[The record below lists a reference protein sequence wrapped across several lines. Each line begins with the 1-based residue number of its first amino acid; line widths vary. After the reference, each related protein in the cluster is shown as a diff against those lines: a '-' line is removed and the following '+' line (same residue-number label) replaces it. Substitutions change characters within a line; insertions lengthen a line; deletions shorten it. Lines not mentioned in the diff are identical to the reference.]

1 MRVLITG
8 GCGFIGS
15 SLALACRQAGW
26 EVICL
31 DNLLRRGSELLLER
45 VQQAGAAFVHGDVRL
60 PDDIERAGK
69 VDALVECSAE
79 PSVLAGTEAGGA
91 RYVVETNLTGA
102 ANCFEFARRHGCGV
116 LFLSTSRVYP
126 HDYLAAGRYRETAER
141 IEYEGGLQ
149 GVSPAGVSTACPLP
163 GRRSLYG
170 ATKLAAELLLQE
182 YADAFG
188 VPALVNRCG
197 LVAGPWQLGRSDQ
210 GVVAFWM
217 ARHYFRQPLRYIGH
231 GGTGKQVRDVLHVD
245 DLCDLLLRQIPRLA
259 AHRGEVFHAGGGA
272 ARSCS
277 LRELTARCEALT
289 GSRLPIGAEPRNRPA
304 DLAWFVM
311 DNGGTGPAFG
321 WQPRRDLDA
330 VAADIHRW
338 LRDNDA
344 LARRIFGA

>member
-26 EVICL
+26 EVVCL
-31 DNLLRRGSELLLER
+31 DNLMRRGSEILLER
-45 VQQAGAAFVHGDVRL
+45 VRQAGAVFVHGDVRIA
-60 PDDIERAGK
+60 DDLVRAGE

-79 PSVLAGTEAGGA
+79 PSVLAGTQGGNA

-102 ANCFEFARRHGCGV
+102 ANCFEFARRQGCGV
-116 LFLSTSRVYP
+116 IFLSTSRVYP
-126 HDYLAAGRYRETAER
+126 HDYLSAGRYRETATR
-141 IEYEGGLQ
+141 IEYDGGLA
-149 GVSPAGVSTACPLP
+149 GVSPAGVSTACPLV

-182 YADAFG
+182 YADSFG
-188 VPALVNRCG
+188 VPAIVNRCG

-210 GVVAFWM
+210 GVVTFWM
-217 ARHYFRQPLRYIGH
+217 ARHQFRQPLSYIGH

-245 DLCDLLLRQIPRLA
+245 DLCDLLLLQLQRLRQY
-259 AHRGEVFHAGGGA
+259 RGEVFNAGGGA
-272 ARSCS
+272 AGSCS
-277 LRELTARCEALT
+277 LRELTARCEAAT
-289 GSRLPIGAEPRNRPA
+289 GNRLAIASEPRNRPA
-304 DLAWFVM
+304 DLAWFVT
-311 DNGGTGPAFG
+311 DNGATEPTFN
-321 WQPRRDLDA
+321 WRPRRDLDA

-338 LRDNDA
+338 LREHDV